1 VSIVSVV
8 VIGGDHLGH
17 IEKKLY
23 ERGVNELIH
32 ITGRKKSDSRR
43 IVLNRQVSAVLVF
56 TDYINHNLMEEVKSQ
71 ARCFDIPVI
80 FAKRSW
86 SSVEQKLTM
95 GGLVNA

>member
-1 VSIVSVV
+1 MSVV

-23 ERGVNELIH
+23 ERGVNKLIH
-32 ITGRKKSDSRR
+32 ISGRKKSDNRR
-43 IVLNRQVSAVLVF
+43 LVLNKQVSAVLVL
-56 TDYINHNLMEEVKSQ
+56 TDYINHNLMDEVKSQ
-71 ARCFDIPVI
+71 ARCFNIPVI

-86 SSVEQKLTM
+86 SSVEQKLLG

>member
-1 VSIVSVV
+1 MSVV

-23 ERGVNELIH
+23 ERGFNKLIH
-32 ITGRKKSDSRR
+32 ISGRKKSDNRR
-43 IVLNRQVSAVLVF
+43 LVLNKQVSAVVVF
-56 TDYINHNLMEEVKSQ
+56 TDYINHNLMDEVKSQ
-71 ARCFDIPVI
+71 ARCFNIPVI

-86 SSVEQKLTM
+86 SSVEQKLAI